1 MFLLFEGKKIEY
13 ENIKKLINIAGK
25 NMREYKIT
33 EDNDI
38 IIYIEEDK
46 ENNQKADEILNL
58 LKEKDLYNVEL
69 NYSENGIVEKIKLS
83 TFKEKQE
90 V

>member
-1 MFLLFEGKKIEY
+1 MRKLRQSGLILRMLENMICDSIQQLLGNK
-13 ENIKKLINIAGK
+13 
-25 NMREYKIT
+25 
-33 EDNDI
+33 
-38 IIYIEEDK
+38 
-46 ENNQKADEILNL
+46 
-58 LKEKDLYNVEL
+58 EL